1 MSLLDHLAAQVSA
14 LKRSHP
20 SPLHIVV
27 AYSAGIDSHVL
38 LHALWQLKHAHISSF
53 QLSALYIHHGLS
65 DNADKWQQHCATVCG
80 ELEVE
85 FDSAKVFVDVASG
98 KGIEAQ
104 ARDARYA
111 KLVEIAPPGSV
122 VMLAQHQ
129 DDQLETVLL
138 QLKRGAGPKGLSGMG
153 RCFSRAKLSGHQEKV
168 HFFRPLLEIS
178 QEQIHRY
185 ADEHALVWQEDES
198 NQNID
203 FERNFI
209 RRDVSPLLNQ
219 RWPHFAR
226 SVSRSALLCAQQQA
240 LLDEVTQEKLHSL
253 LNPNNT
259 LSVELLVSLTEPW
272 RLQVVRM
279 WLDTQNIPSPS
290 RAILAQL
297 SKELLL
303 AAQDASPVIQWQKWQ
318 FRRFENA
325 LYVIAIPEQVSPCE
339 TFIQPPEVQK
349 LPLSLG
355 EVALRRGQLAEVS
368 DFSLNINDLDIGPI
382 SVVFGGFSQ
391 RFTPQDAPQSKP
403 LKQWFKEWK
412 IPPWERAN
420 IAIIRQGE
428 QIIGLLING
437 RFVAGKSNGHKTAT
451 QKKFDSSGTLT
462 YQK

>member
-1 MSLLDHLAAQVSA
+1 MSLFDHLAAQVSA

-20 SPLHIVV
+20 SPLHLVV

-38 LHALWQLKHAHISSF
+38 LHALWQLNQADISSF

-65 DNADKWQQHCATVCG
+65 DNADKWQQHCATVCS

-85 FDSAKVFVDVASG
+85 FHSAKVFVDVASG
-98 KGIEAQ
+98 NGIEAQ

-111 KLVEIAPPGSV
+111 KLVEVAPPGSV
-122 VMLAQHQ
+122 VALAQHQ
-129 DDQLETVLL
+129 NDQLETVLL

-153 RCFSRAKLSGHQEKV
+153 RLFSRAKPSTPQEQV

-178 QEQIHRY
+178 QAQIHRY

-198 NQNID
+198 NQNVD

-209 RRDVSPLLNQ
+209 RRDINPLLHQ
-219 RWPHFAR
+219 RWPHFAQ
-226 SVSRSALLCAQQQA
+226 SVSRSAQLCAQQQA
-240 LLDEVTQEKLHSL
+240 LLDEVTQEKLLSL
-253 LNPNNT
+253 RNPNNT
-259 LSVELLVSLTEPW
+259 LSVELLLALTEPW

-279 WLDTQNIPSPS
+279 WLDTQNILSPS
-290 RAILAQL
+290 QAILAQL
-297 SKELLL
+297 SRELLL

-325 LYVIAIPEQVSPCE
+325 LYVITIPEQISPYE
-339 TFIQPPEVQK
+339 TVIQPYEVEK

-355 EVALRRGQLAEVS
+355 ELELKRGQLTEVS
-368 DFSLNINDLDIGPI
+368 DDSLNIDNLDVAPV

-412 IPPWERAN
+412 IPPWERTN
-420 IAIIRQGE
+420 IAIIRHGE
-428 QIIGLLING
+428 QIIGLLIHG
-437 RFVAGKSNGHKTAT
+437 RFVAGKSIQHKAVS
-451 QKKFDSSGTLT
+451 QKKLDSSGTLT